1 MQKRSTLQ
9 AQKVD
14 GPHREVRQQGTD
26 TTTRQPQI
34 RLSSGIL
41 VFFHLRSLPSCRPPK
56 TPVKPIALVPHT
68 PRKASRKFLA

>member
-14 GPHREVRQQGTD
+14 GHHRVVRQQGTD
-26 TTTRQPQI
+26 TTTGQPQI

-41 VFFHLRSLPSCRPPK
+41 VFS
-56 TPVKPIALVPHT
+56 I
-68 PRKASRKFLA
+68 